1 MQTNGSTVPCTVHRL
16 GLVEYQEAWAEQ
28 RRLVEAC
35 RADGRGRLLL
45 LEHPPTYTFGVRG
58 RSEHLLL
65 REEALAQIGATVHRI
80 DRGGDVTFHGP
91 GQLVAYPIL
100 DLRRWRQGPL
110 WYVRS
115 LEAVLIEALSTFA
128 IAGRRVPGRPGVWVG
143 EAKIAAIG
151 VRVSRGITSHG
162 FALNVEPDLRY
173 FSYIIPC
180 GLPGVAVTSMAEV
193 LRQRGA
199 SGISRGARPFAFSSL
214 TPPRQVG
221 APLSLAEG
229 EGPGGREDGRIH
241 MADHAF
247 PSFVVPEATGMDAVM
262 DAVVA
267 AFARVFPVELEEA
280 PVGTA
285 AAAG

>member
-1 MQTNGSTVPCTVHRL
+1 MPTNGSIVPCAVHRL

-65 REEALAQIGATVHRI
+65 REETLAQIGATVHRI

-91 GQLVAYPIL
+91 GQLVGYPIL

-115 LEAVLIEALSTFA
+115 LEAVLIEALSAFG
-128 IAGRRVPGRPGVWVG
+128 IAGRRAPGRPGVWVG

-162 FALNVEPDLRY
+162 FALNVDPDLRY

-180 GLPGVAVTSMAEV
+180 GLPDVSVTSMAQV
-193 LRQRGA
+193 LRNSTINGVALQAGQK
-199 SGISRGARPFAFSSL
+199 P
-214 TPPRQVG
+214 
-221 APLSLAEG
+221 PLSSGGG
-229 EGPGGREDGRIH
+229 ET
-241 MADHAF
+241 
-247 PSFVVPEATGMDAVM
+247 VPTMSAVM

-267 AFARVFPVELEEA
+267 AFARVFPVQLEEA
-280 PVGTA
+280 PAEA
-285 AAAG
+285 AAVAG